1 MGQYSHKSKS
11 EVWRERFQKKV
22 VLIRMVSHHSGFTS
36 TVMTCF
42 QNAQLEH
49 GSQLWQTV
57 AAAADIT
64 HDPTV
69 QNLHWPPAETTPA
82 DATIRRWSHWKG
94 EHLGG
99 GQLDYKMWT
108 MWWWVPQVACILGDL
123 KCWGAWDTTCRHK
136 AKAITPLMSGGGRRR
151 KRKHSSIFLI

>member
-1 MGQYSHKSKS
+1 MREIPMGQYSHKSKS

-22 VLIRMVSHHSGFTS
+22 VLIRMVSHHIGFTS

-82 DATIRRWSHWKG
+82 DTTIRRWSHWKG

-108 MWWWVPQVACILGDL
+108 MWLVSPTSGLHLGWFEVL
-123 KCWGAWDTTCRHK
+123 RSLRHYLQ
-136 AKAITPLMSGGGRRR
+136 AQGQGHHTIDVWRREV
-151 KRKHSSIFLI
+151 